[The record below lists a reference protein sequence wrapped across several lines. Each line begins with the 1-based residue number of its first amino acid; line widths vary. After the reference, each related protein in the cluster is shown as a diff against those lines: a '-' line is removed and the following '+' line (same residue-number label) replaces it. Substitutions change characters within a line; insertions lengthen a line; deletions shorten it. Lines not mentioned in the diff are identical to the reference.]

1 MSSAQVH
8 VPNTTFVTLAPD
20 AHTQPFWDAAR
31 EQRFELPRCRE
42 CGVFVNPPTG
52 YCPRCRGEDYEW
64 VRLSGRATLYT
75 YTVVWHPVVPAM
87 SETVPYVLVVVKL
100 PDANDTKFVTN
111 IVECDVDDLRIG
123 QDLEV
128 VWTDHSDGYVLPRF
142 KPIA

>member
-1 MSSAQVH
+1 VSAACSSTPRPGTARAAEGR
-8 VPNTTFVTLAPD
+8 TTSGFG
-20 AHTQPFWDAAR
+20 
-31 EQRFELPRCRE
+31 CR
-42 CGVFVNPPTG
+42 
-52 YCPRCRGEDYEW
+52 
-64 VRLSGRATLYT
+64 
-75 YTVVWHPVVPAM
+75 
-87 SETVPYVLVVVKL
+87 VKL